1 MSNSTETE
9 NVDHQRA
16 AELFENASLLQRD
29 SGHAPSYRGYIPGI
43 VFAVAIA
50 LLPIVYLLF
59 GTEAFELHAWSGHRE
74 NLAEVFAGIF
84 GLSLTVVAIVVQ
96 LAAQRY
102 SPQIVLYFVRDPV
115 NVVFFVFIVFSST
128 YMILIP
134 GITEDSP
141 AFGLLNAVG
150 VLLAVAAFGV
160 LIPYFVYVFISVQ
173 PDTLVRTI
181 AGNTTKTMRRVAT
194 RSWKPDRIAE
204 AQYDCLEGL
213 HRLTDI
219 GISAIQH
226 ADRDLVMTAVRAI
239 QDVLEQYSTLK
250 ASCPTEWFEPPSQLR
265 DQFAGALLKT
275 MHSGQT
281 WLEAAVFFELDHMGR
296 RAAEAM
302 PELVTRISSL
312 ARHVNSLALRRH
324 DAPLIML
331 VDHFFNTQ
339 IRHGI
344 NAGNVRVLY
353 AVLEHYRRAIELYVE
368 HDEPRAVE
376 CAGWLVYY
384 GQLAN
389 VRSLGFVTTIIAHD
403 LRRVCL
409 VAYKL
414 GKSIL
419 GDSLVD
425 CLLNLDE
432 DEEGD
437 RSEQALLGVRKAQSI
452 LATEL
457 LHLGL
462 SAPVQRIAE
471 DMIHEP
477 DDRLS
482 AIRAA
487 LVSNSSDRFWE
498 MTDRGENFEYLAP
511 ELRTHLDKFFEMVH
525 AA

>member
-1 MSNSTETE
+1 MSKN
-9 NVDHQRA
+9 D
-16 AELFENASLLQRD
+16 ENADRPRNAEPGGYVTSLTRS
-29 SGHAPSYRGYIPGI
+29 SGHSPSYRGYIPGI
-43 VFAVAIA
+43 MFAVAIA
-50 LLPIVYLLF
+50 LLPIAYLLI
-59 GTEAFELHAWSGHRE
+59 GTETFDLQAWSGHRE

-115 NVVFFVFIVFSST
+115 NIAFFVFIVFSST
-128 YMILIP
+128 FMILIP
-134 GITEDSP
+134 GFAGDSR
-141 AFGLLNAVG
+141 ASTLLNAAG
-150 VLLAVAAFGV
+150 VILAVSAFGI

-173 PDTLVRTI
+173 PDMLVQKI
-181 AGNTTKTMRRVAT
+181 ARNTTKTMRRVAAK
-194 RSWKPDRIAE
+194 SWGAERIAE

-226 ADRDLVMTAVRAI
+226 ADRDLVMKAVRAI
-239 QDVLEQYSTLK
+239 QDVLERYSSLK
-250 ASCPTEWFEPPSQLR
+250 ARCSTAWFEPPSQLR
-265 DQFAGALLKT
+265 DQFASALLQT
-275 MHSGQT
+275 MHTGQT
-281 WLEAAVFFELDHMGR
+281 WFEAAVFFELDHMGR
-296 RAAEAM
+296 RASEAM

-312 ARHVNSLALRRH
+312 ARYVNSMALRRH
-324 DAPLIML
+324 DAPLITL

-353 AVLEHYRRAIELYVE
+353 AVLEHYRRSIELYVDQ
-368 HDEPRAVE
+368 DEPRAVE

-389 VRSLGFVTTIIAHD
+389 ARDLGFVTTIIAHD

-409 VAYKL
+409 VAYEL
-414 GKSIL
+414 GKPDL
-419 GDSLVD
+419 GNGLVD

-432 DEEGD
+432 DEQGD

-452 LATEL
+452 LAAEL
-457 LHLGL
+457 QQLGL
-462 SAPVQRIAE
+462 TEPVKRIAA

-477 DDRLS
+477 DERLS

-487 LVSNSSDRFWE
+487 LVSSDSDRFWE

-511 ELRTHLDKFFEMVH
+511 PLRVHLDEFFEIVH
-525 AA
+525 RR